1 MTITPNT
8 ENLDTG
14 KMSVLLVYCGPH
26 LPLAPGPHSNWKAS
40 ESFPYVWFCRRRR
53 PRDAVQVAIF
63 VGGPLLETIA
73 PYGRR
78 PLWEKARVGPFLE
91 SRPRRDDAGDTGANL

>member
-40 ESFPYVWFCRRRR
+40 ERFPFVWFCRRRR

-63 VGGPLLETIA
+63 VGGPLLQTIA
-73 PYGRR
+73 PCG
-78 PLWEKARVGPFLE
+78 WKMARVGPFL
-91 SRPRRDDAGDTGANL
+91 DTTIVENQDPVAETGVYL